1 MMGAA
6 FAVLGLQ
13 PGAGMSEIKRAYAV
27 LLKRTRP
34 EDDAAGFQRLQEAYD
49 ACVAFTK
56 RATAEPAS
64 HVHVAPLGALDDRAI
79 AEASNDDRDPDS
91 EGEAA
96 GGNVDSLPVVVPIR
110 SRFLPVAPPPPLP
123 AKRKGG
129 LRPTASA
136 EPLLSESALAA
147 LLEEIVSEGERQTPH
162 GLGQWLHAHD
172 SLVSLDVQRLVATRL
187 PGFIVERRPAID
199 TEKLRVIY
207 DYFIGVEYNACHADP
222 RLHQAWERARM
233 EERFRLEIAS
243 LRRRYH
249 STIDRL
255 VLDELLE
262 SPKAWRRRLLLA
274 LPTMVER
281 IGSLLVVLR
290 GIETQRGAPVLQSE
304 SVRFWS
310 ALTAPGKLPLRLIGL
325 VHAQLVIGISMV
337 VGGVVLC
344 LGLDPHGMWGMVLIF
359 TLLAS
364 SAWFLLRGAGVA
376 NHHLA
381 IWREKRLASGAKDH
395 DSILWAS
402 GALGALALLLG
413 GIQAFVITQDS
424 VFAFFSCSSSALV
437 AIILFLSGRS
447 QRWEILALALLG
459 SSVAWQA
466 FTTYASELLS
476 PPAAAS
482 LACAVGI
489 LLAVAADV
497 WHAKTEKIPSK
508 RARMMLNTV
517 AVLLA
522 MLCVFLLLVIW
533 VNSPEE
539 RVAPPVVVATPITGT
554 PLATPDTQPLSLSS
568 APPED
573 IAPRRFDSTSQAFIA
588 LLRATA
594 PWETAH
600 SRLRAFHL
608 DHGPLAGYWIFAGG
622 DWDGPNRFAHFA
634 RRSEKYDQLVCE
646 AKVSICRK
654 FRSAMHALPQILDG
668 MGTNEARY
676 TFDSPGLKPR
686 AIQCPSLGLPPRPE
700 ESATQDP
707 LHAKILFDS
716 DGHMVYATYEI
727 PSGKPDYDA
736 AMRRLL
742 RACVIEPAM
751 RNGMREGGVADVRI
765 PVQ

>member
-13 PGAGMSEIKRAYAV
+13 PGAGMGEIKRAYAV

-34 EDDAAGFQRLQEAYD
+34 EDDAAGFQRLQEAYE

-56 RATAEPAS
+56 RAAADPAR
-64 HVHVAPLGALDDRAI
+64 HLHAAPLGAFDDGAT
-79 AEASNDDRDPDS
+79 AEAGNDDRDPGPERES
-91 EGEAA
+91 A
-96 GGNVDSLPVVVPIR
+96 GGNFNPLPEVVPIR
-110 SRFLPVAPPPPLP
+110 SRILPVAPPPPLP
-123 AKRKGG
+123 AKRKDG

-136 EPLLSESALAA
+136 EPHLSESAMAA
-147 LLEEIVSEGERQTPH
+147 LLEEIVSEGERQTSH

-172 SLVSLDVQRLVATRL
+172 SLVSLDVQRLVAMRL

-199 TEKLRVIY
+199 TENLRVIY
-207 DYFIGVEYNACHADP
+207 DYFIGAEYNAGHADP

-243 LRRRYH
+243 LRRRYR

-255 VLDELLE
+255 LLDELLE
-262 SPKAWRRRLLLA
+262 SPKAWRRRLLVA

-304 SVRFWS
+304 AVRFWS
-310 ALTAPGKLPLRLIGL
+310 ALIAPGKLPLRLIGL

-344 LGLDPHGMWGMVLIF
+344 LGLDPHGMWGMVLAF

-364 SAWFLLRGAGVA
+364 TAWFLLRGAGVA

-413 GIQAFVITQDS
+413 GIQAFVTTQDA
-424 VFAFFSCSSSALV
+424 VFAFSSCSCSALV

-459 SSVAWQA
+459 ASVAWQA
-466 FTTYASELLS
+466 FINYAPELLS

-482 LACAVGI
+482 LACAIGI

-497 WHAKTEKIPSK
+497 WHAKTENIPSQ
-508 RARMMLNTV
+508 RARMTINSV

-522 MLCVFLLLVIW
+522 MLCVFLLLATW

-539 RVAPPVVVATPITGT
+539 RVASPVVLAAPTTGP
-554 PLATPDTQPLSLSS
+554 PLANSNTQPVSRSS
-568 APPED
+568 VPPED
-573 IAPRRFDSTSQAFIA
+573 TVPRRFDTTSQAFIA

-608 DHGPLAGYWIFAGG
+608 DHGPLAGYWVFAGG
-622 DWDGPNRFAHFA
+622 DWDGPDRFAHFA
-634 RRSEKYDQLVCE
+634 GRTGTHDQLVCE

-654 FRSAMHALPQILDG
+654 FRSAMHTLPGILDG

-686 AIQCPSLGLPPRPE
+686 AIQCPSLGFPPGPE
-700 ESATQDP
+700 MSATQDP
-707 LHAKILFDS
+707 LHAKILFDA

-736 AMRRLL
+736 AMRRVL

-751 RNGMREGGVADVRI
+751 RNGKRVGGVADVII